1 MVCLYRNTNLLFN
14 LEVSTY
20 STTDAC
26 LDPNRCLVAY
36 IGIQFKP
43 RTTIGI
49 TQNIL
54 VEIGGSATLYCI
66 SSHPNS
72 TYVWKRDG
80 IQVAS
85 HSSYSFL
92 INGVLQIRD
101 IMQTDG
107 GLYICSAT
115 AVYPKFGQQTRK
127 TMINLTVYSESIM
140 KRMLYMYYRSAFP
153 FVYLGLPSVNLTLT
167 QSANVSTI
175 SIVCDCD
182 GSAPLLVQILHNA
195 VILFQQ
201 NVTDD
206 QRSVGTHNVSI
217 LSSGIYQCIAS
228 NPYGSKQTSLFVRLQ
243 STLHPF
249 S

>member
-1 MVCLYRNTNLLFN
+1 MCCCL
-14 LEVSTY
+14 
-20 STTDAC
+20 
-26 LDPNRCLVAY
+26 
-36 IGIQFKP
+36 GIQFVP
-43 RTTIGI
+43 RATILV
-49 TQNIL
+49 TQNIF

-66 SSHPNS
+66 SNHPNS

-80 IQVAS
+80 IQVAN
-85 HSSYSFL
+85 HSNYSFL
-92 INGVLQIRD
+92 IDGVLQIRD

-107 GLYICSAT
+107 GLYVCSAT
-115 AVYPKFGQQTRK
+115 AVYPDNKQHTRK
-127 TMINLTVYSESIM
+127 TMVNLTVYSESIT

-153 FVYLGLPSVNLTLT
+153 FVHLGLPSVNLTLT
-167 QSANVSTI
+167 QSANLNSTCHAINVSTACILHPNVSTI

-182 GSAPLLVQILHNA
+182 GSVPLLVQILHNA

-206 QRSVGTHNVSI
+206 QRCVAHNVSI
-217 LSSGIYQCIAS
+217 PSSGIYQCLAS
-228 NPYGSKQTSLFVRLQ
+228 NPYGSKQTSLFVRLH